1 MIRKLL
7 LAPLLAGGHHR
18 PYIGGQAVIE
28 GVMFRSPQSYA
39 VAVRRPDGE
48 IAVDAHDK
56 PALTTRYP
64 WKIPFIRGLAT
75 LYESLDVGMKALMWS
90 AEIAEP
96 PQEGKPARKATFWE
110 KAGVIAISFGFGLAL
125 FVGVPYLLAFL
136 LKGPLGITTEGS
148 ILFNLIDGFLR
159 VAVFFGYLTAI
170 SMMKDVRRLFAYH
183 GAEHKVINT
192 FEHGREPRPENVAA
206 ASRFHPRC
214 GTSFIVVLLLVLVF
228 CHSLVFTFLPGD
240 LTFFVKLLVRL
251 ALVLPIAA
259 VAYELIRL
267 GSRLPDNK
275 IINFLLLPGMLTQFL
290 TTREPE
296 PDMVE
301 VALTSFTRVRE
312 KIE

>member
-1 MIRKLL
+1 VIRKIL
-7 LAPLLAGGHHR
+7 LAPLLASGHHR
-18 PYIGGQAVIE
+18 PFIGGQAVIE

-39 VAVRRPDGE
+39 VAVRRPDGG
-48 IAVDAHDK
+48 IALDAHDK
-56 PALTTRYP
+56 PALTTRLP
-64 WKIPFIRGLAT
+64 WKLPLIRGLAS

-96 PQEGKPARKATFWE
+96 PEEGKPVRKATFWE
-110 KAGVIAISFGFGLAL
+110 KAGVIAISFGFGLGL

-148 ILFNLIDGFLR
+148 VLFNIIDGFLR
-159 VAVFFGYLTAI
+159 VAIFFGYLGAI
-170 SMMKDVRRLFAYH
+170 SLMKDVRRLFAYH
-183 GAEHKVINT
+183 GAEHKIINT
-192 FEHGREPRPENVAA
+192 FEHGREPRADNVAA

-214 GTSFIVVLLLVLVF
+214 GTSFLVILLLVLIF
-228 CHSLVFTFLPGD
+228 CHSLVFSILPGD

-251 ALVLPIAA
+251 AMVLPIAA
-259 VAYELIRL
+259 IAYELIRL
-267 GSRLPDNK
+267 GSRFPNNK
-275 IINFLLLPGMLTQFL
+275 IINFFLLPGLLTHFL

-301 VALTSFTRVRE
+301 VALASFVRVRE